1 TFLILADLGSSEQLL
16 NNTEHMRD
24 SAQALMKR
32 GIVPAESGWAGW
44 LGKYEARLVRSFE
57 AIRSGRQ
64 YGTETRDEPSLGR

>member
-1 TFLILADLGSSEQLL
+1 MKNILLLTFSFVLSFFTLL
-16 NNTEHMRD
+16 
-24 SAQALMKR
+24 SALSAAQA
-32 GIVPAESGWAGW
+32 PAESGWAGW